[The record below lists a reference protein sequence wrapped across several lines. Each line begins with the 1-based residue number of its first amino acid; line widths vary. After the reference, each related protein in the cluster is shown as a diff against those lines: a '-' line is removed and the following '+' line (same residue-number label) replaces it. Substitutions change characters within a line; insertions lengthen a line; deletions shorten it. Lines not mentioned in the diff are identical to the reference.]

1 MKQKIFSYL
10 IKKVKKFELIV
21 ILFFLI
27 FYFFPSLDLKIKEKK
42 LKKKLKKKRKSKFQ
56 ESIKYKQDDLTIVT
70 AYYKIKSK
78 HSFSEYLRRLKDFVK
93 LNHSIVFFTSNNFIN
108 TIKKMRPKY
117 LYNKTIF
124 IAMEIKDFYS
134 YKKFRK
140 EFNESFYIDRE
151 NRYHTVPL
159 YLVWAEKCSFLKK
172 AILRNYFYETLF
184 N

>member
-78 HSFSEYLRRLKDFVK
+78 HSYSEYLRRLKDFMR
-93 LNHSIVFFTSNNFIN
+93 LNHSIVFFYIKNFY
-108 TIKKMRPKY
+108 KY
-117 LYNKTIF
+117 YKRDEAKIF
-124 IAMEIKDFYS
+124 A
-134 YKKFRK
+134 
-140 EFNESFYIDRE
+140 
-151 NRYHTVPL
+151 
-159 YLVWAEKCSFLKK
+159 
-172 AILRNYFYETLF
+172 
-184 N
+184 